1 MLGNMARGEALA
13 PRDTV
18 AARELGQRGGN
29 FLRDERGTRAMLR
42 AGAAINLVAIMG
54 MRRGRV
60 FMLAVVVVGLQL
72 HRACVPAGGANA
84 DRDGRK
90 AAQRNQREHRGN
102 QQQLE
107 SAFHGPGC

>member
-1 MLGNMARGEALA
+1 MLCAS
-13 PRDTV
+13 
-18 AARELGQRGGN
+18 
-29 FLRDERGTRAMLR
+29 
-42 AGAAINLVAIMG
+42 AAINLVAVMG

-60 FMLAVVVVGLQL
+60 LVLAVVVIGWQL
-72 HRACVPAGGANA
+72 HGAFLAAGRANA
-84 DRDGRK
+84 DRDGRE

>member
-1 MLGNMARGEALA
+1 MLCA
-13 PRDTV
+13 
-18 AARELGQRGGN
+18 
-29 FLRDERGTRAMLR
+29 GT
-42 AGAAINLVAIMG
+42 AINLVAVMG

-60 FMLAVVVVGLQL
+60 LVLPVVMAGLLL
-72 HRACVPAGGANA
+72 HRACVLAGGANA
-84 DRDGRK
+84 DRDGRE